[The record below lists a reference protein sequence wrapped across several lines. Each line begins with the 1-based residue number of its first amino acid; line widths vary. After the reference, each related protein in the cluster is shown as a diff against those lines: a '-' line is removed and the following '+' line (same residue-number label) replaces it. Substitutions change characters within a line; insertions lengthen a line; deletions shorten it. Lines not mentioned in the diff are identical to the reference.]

1 MRGLSY
7 LFKGLARTLNLV
19 MIRPIRVIGRA
30 LLRSV
35 LPRVYLTVYFPIK
48 RRLIERFAFAKSKI
62 WYPFASKYILHFF
75 LLVMA
80 GGVLAH
86 SIKTRAVSAEEF
98 GSDSLISQF
107 IGLDNQI
114 IEETANAT
122 PTTSMSYLN
131 QKGLVGG
138 SNLEAQGLASD
149 ESENL
154 NLSLAQGGSSI
165 VKPNIPT
172 TEITDQPRELVD
184 YYVVQGGDT
193 VSTIADQ
200 FNVST
205 NTILWENRLG
215 AKDYIK
221 PGDKL
226 TILPTSGVSH
236 QIKKGDTIASIAK
249 KYGVETQKI
258 IDYNQLASADA
269 IQVDQILIVPGGI
282 APETIA
288 PAAPATGLG
297 KYVSGGTPPPPARV
311 PASQK
316 MLWPTGSH
324 RINQYFGFRHTGL
337 DIDGNI
343 GSPIYAAEGGRIEV
357 VGWGKGYGLHV
368 IINHGGGKKTLY
380 GHFSKA
386 YVNSGQ
392 QVNKGDSIG
401 LMGCTGWCTGPHL
414 HFEVIINGKK
424 INPLSYL

>member
-1 MRGLSY
+1 MRGLLY
-7 LFKGLARTLNLV
+7 LTRGLARILNYSMV
-19 MIRPIRVIGRA
+19 RPIRALGRA

-48 RRLIERFAFAKSKI
+48 RRLVERFALAKSKI

-75 LLVMA
+75 LLAMA

-86 SIKTRAVSAEEF
+86 SLKTRTVSAEEF

-114 IEETANAT
+114 IEETAAAA
-122 PTTSMSYLN
+122 PTASMSYLN
-131 QKGLVGG
+131 QKGLVGD
-138 SNLEAQGLASD
+138 SNLEASEPALD
-149 ESENL
+149 DSENL

-172 TEITDQPRELVD
+172 TDITEQPREKVD
-184 YYVVQGGDT
+184 YYIVQGGDT

-215 AKDYIK
+215 AKDFIK
-221 PGDKL
+221 PGNKL

-236 QIKKGDTIASIAK
+236 QIKKGDTVASIAK
-249 KYGVETQKI
+249 KYGVEPQTI

-269 IQVDQILIVPGGI
+269 IKIDQVLIVPGGK
-282 APETIA
+282 APEIVA
-288 PAAPATGLG
+288 PVVTPTGSPR
-297 KYVSGGTPPPPARV
+297 YSIGGTPPPPARV
-311 PASQK
+311 SASEK

-324 RINQYFGFRHTGL
+324 RINQYFGWRHTGL
-337 DIDGNI
+337 DVDGNI

-357 VGWGKGYGLHV
+357 VGWGRGYGLHV

-386 YVNSGQ
+386 YVNAGQ

-414 HFEVIINGKK
+414 HFEVIIGGKK